1 MSKRLNKF
9 IEEAVDNIRKD
20 REITQELLSDLIVI
34 AGQSE
39 HNHKEVSL
47 AAAKYVETLQ
57 RSNEQLVKLAG
68 LIQKDEKK
76 DGVYTYGYRLSSN
89 RSSYYQQEPGGSR
102 EGHQEC

>member
-20 REITQELLSDLIVI
+20 RETTQELLNDLIKI
-34 AGQSE
+34 AAQSD
-39 HNHKEVSL
+39 HNHKEVSI

-68 LIQKDEKK
+68 LVQKDEKK
-76 DGVYTYGYRLSSN
+76 DTSFSFT
-89 RSSYYQQEPGGSR
+89 GSDKDSIYDMIQK
-102 EGHQEC
+102 EEKED

>member
-9 IEEAVDNIRKD
+9 IEEAVVNIRKD

-39 HNHKEVSL
+39 HNHKEVSI

-76 DGVYTYGYRLSSN
+76 ESAFNFSGNDKDSIYDIIQNSDK
-89 RSSYYQQEPGGSR
+89 E
-102 EGHQEC
+102 EK

>member
-9 IEEAVDNIRKD
+9 IEEAVANIRKD

-39 HNHKEVSL
+39 HNHKEVSI

-68 LIQKDEKK
+68 LIQKDDKSDSPFSFSGNDKDDIYEIIQDKDKEK
-76 DGVYTYGYRLSSN
+76 
-89 RSSYYQQEPGGSR
+89 
-102 EGHQEC
+102 